1 MAKNNL
7 LYIFTIRVPKSR
19 IRAIQ
24 MIPIRQPIP
33 NLQYGFV
40 ELLYSFFFS
49 FNGYFLEAKL
59 EAVLDKL

>member
-1 MAKNNL
+1 
-7 LYIFTIRVPKSR
+7 
-19 IRAIQ
+19 

>member
-33 NLQYGFV
+33 NLQYGSV
-40 ELLYSFFFS
+40 ELLYS

-59 EAVLDKL
+59 EVVLDKL

>member
-24 MIPIRQPIP
+24 IIPIRQPIP

-40 ELLYSFFFS
+40 ELMSSFFFS
-49 FNGYFLEAKL
+49 FTGYFLEAKL
-59 EAVLDKL
+59 EVVLDKL

>member
-1 MAKNNL
+1 MSKNNK
-7 LYIFTIRVPKSR
+7 LYKNKIRVPKSR

-33 NLQYGFV
+33 NLQYGSV